1 MESTAAAQATR
12 SRIERD
18 PPTAEREQRRQM
30 ALRHVR
36 QYPDPALRRR
46 AVDVTEFDDE
56 LAALADRMFGIMND
70 AYGVG
75 LAAPQLG
82 LLLRLFTYQVDE
94 RDEPQAIVNPV
105 IESRSD
111 ETDIEDEGCLS
122 LGDVRVPIERAVS
135 IKVKAQSLDGSEVT
149 FDLEGFPARVFQ
161 HEIDHLDG
169 VLAIDRVAEGH
180 AEERKEAMR
189 YLRPKP

>member
-1 MESTAAAQATR
+1 MESTAAAQVTR

-36 QYPDPALRRR
+36 QYPDPALRRV
-46 AVDVTEFDDE
+46 AVEVEEFDDE
-56 LAALADRMFGIMND
+56 LAALADRMYGIMQD

-82 LLLRLFTYQVDE
+82 LLLRLFTYQVDDT
-94 RDEPQAIVNPV
+94 DEPRAVVNPV
-105 IESRSD
+105 IEWRSD
-111 ETDIEDEGCLS
+111 ETDVEEEGCLS
-122 LGDVRVPIERAVS
+122 LGDVRVPIERPVA
-135 IKVKAQSLDGSEVT
+135 IKVRARELDGSEVT

-169 VLAIDRVAEGH
+169 VLAIDRVAEQE
-180 AEERKEAMR
+180 ARKEAMR